1 VAADD
6 QLVPLRNWRR
16 RRRDDEPG
24 ADTSAETASGCRS
37 HGRRGLPRGDQP
49 EVVRRRAVE
58 RRIDESPRRSG
69 SETGPDNRQ
78 EIVSKI
84 RE

>member
-6 QLVPLRNWRR
+6 QLVPLRNWRW

-24 ADTSAETASGCRS
+24 ANTCAKPTDGGRS
-37 HGRRGLPRGDQP
+37 HRRRGLPRGDQP